1 MRTKSQIGKQG
12 EEIAVAYLRQQ
23 GFLIADVN
31 WRSGRYEID
40 IVAQKGGMIHF
51 VEVKTRSA
59 LSLTTPEQA
68 LTQTKIDAMHRA
80 VKAYLVQRKIYGE
93 FELDLVAVDM
103 FPDGTSDVRLIRDVA
118 ESHW

>member
-1 MRTKSQIGKQG
+1 MQTKAETGRRG
-12 EEIAVAYLRQQ
+12 EEIAVAYLRGQ
-23 GFLIADVN
+23 GFLIADLN

-40 IVAQKGGMIHF
+40 IVAQKGGMTHF

-59 LSLTTPEQA
+59 ISLTTPEQA
-68 LTQTKIDAMHRA
+68 LTQAKIDAMHRA
-80 VKAYLVQRKIYGE
+80 VKAYLAQRRIYGE

-103 FPDGTSDVRLIRDVA
+103 FPDGSSDIRFIRDVA

>member
-1 MRTKSQIGKQG
+1 MQTKSEIGRQG
-12 EEIAVAYLRQQ
+12 EEIAVSYLRRE
-23 GFLIADVN
+23 GFLIADTN

-40 IVAQKGGMIHF
+40 IVAHRGGMTHF

-68 LTQTKIDAMHRA
+68 LTQSKIDAMHRA
-80 VKAYLVQRKIYGE
+80 VKAYLAQRRIFGE

-103 FPDGTSDVRLIRDVA
+103 FPDGTSNVRFIRDVA